1 MRVTPS
7 STALSWARMGP
18 GMVGPSR
25 SRIVAIV
32 KQWNEKAGVYTFSV
46 KGNEVI
52 VPVMREK

>member
-1 MRVTPS
+1 
-7 STALSWARMGP
+7 MGP